1 MIEKYLKDSITEP
14 DRKALIETISKL
26 NLIPAQMVD
35 AMRERDSI
43 AHAKNQKQALAKEYI
58 KSIKDTTGI
67 EDEDSS
73 GTMDELNKLN
83 TNEQQKTDS
92 FPAKKQNIKDRSTN
106 AILPEEQR
114 GKTKK

>member
-1 MIEKYLKDSITEP
+1 MIEKYLKDSIAEP
-14 DRKALIETISKL
+14 NRKTLIETISKL
-26 NLIPAQMVD
+26 NLIPEKMLD

-43 AHAKNQKQALAKEYI
+43 AHAKNQKQALAKEYL

-73 GTMDELNKLN
+73 GTMDELNKPD
-83 TNEQQKTDS
+83 TNERNPNS
-92 FPAKKQNIKDRSTN
+92 VPAKKQTLKDRTN
-106 AILPEEQR
+106 SALLPEEQK